1 MTDETVSV
9 VPDAAA
15 IFRSRPV
22 PDSLVVGVGGES
34 LTVRVEW
41 LAEAGRVLEAVEIL
55 ERHGSCGV
63 PRWA

>member
-1 MTDETVSV
+1 MTDRTRSV
-9 VPDAAA
+9 VPDAPA
-15 IFRSRPV
+15 ISRPV

-34 LTVRVEW
+34 LAVRVEW